1 MRKDLPRCVDFAE
14 YSAFPSGGNAAATPF
29 SGSGHMSASVET
41 QLRKAQKALASHQSA
56 AAHEA
61 LRYLSDS
68 QLKALGCTRENFVR
82 KAEERLMNEFT
93 SKDAT
98 TNSAVPVNPN
108 LVGAV

>member
-1 MRKDLPRCVDFAE
+1 MLHSGIADLGTTASAE
-14 YSAFPSGGNAAATPF
+14 KCYLIFVNIMEF
-29 SGSGHMSASVET
+29 QMFR
-41 QLRKAQKALASHQSA
+41 QFFRNLAVARQSA

-68 QLKALGCTRENFVR
+68 QLKALGCTPENFVR